1 MWDKVRKRIVDAC
14 DVMDMVMAAVVVIG
28 IVIAVIG
35 IFPQIGE
42 LWRHREEMVAF
53 LEFLDAVLG
62 VVIGVEFL
70 KMLCKPNTAN
80 IIEALI
86 FVIARH
92 MIVQTTTAGE
102 DLVSVISIC
111 MLFLFRRFMLATKPD
126 KEHHVPNIFKAIK
139 IAQSPEFQEAFKL
152 PVGAEQEN
160 RLRILAERFA
170 ALQRV
175 HDDAGINDSSHIRF
189 SLSSFAS
196 SNVTSAGRIPN
207 RDLAMSTLS

>member
-35 IFPQIGE
+35 IFSQIGE
-42 LWRHREEMVAF
+42 LWRHREETVAF

-86 FVIARH
+86 FVI
-92 MIVQTTTAGE
+92 G
-102 DLVSVISIC
+102 IC

-139 IAQSPEFQEAFKL
+139 IAQSPEFQEALK
-152 PVGAEQEN
+152 ETEEHETISQDEK
-160 RLRILAERFA
+160 
-170 ALQRV
+170 
-175 HDDAGINDSSHIRF
+175 
-189 SLSSFAS
+189 
-196 SNVTSAGRIPN
+196 
-207 RDLAMSTLS
+207 

>member
-42 LWRHREEMVAF
+42 LWRHREETVAL

-62 VVIGVEFL
+62 IVIGVEFL

-92 MIVQTTTAGE
+92 MI
-102 DLVSVISIC
+102 SIC

-126 KEHHVPNIFKAIK
+126 REHHVPNIFKAIK
-139 IAQSPEFQEAFKL
+139 IAQSPEFQEALK
-152 PVGAEQEN
+152 ETEEHETISQDEK
-160 RLRILAERFA
+160 
-170 ALQRV
+170 
-175 HDDAGINDSSHIRF
+175 
-189 SLSSFAS
+189 
-196 SNVTSAGRIPN
+196 
-207 RDLAMSTLS
+207 

>member
-14 DVMDMVMAAVVVIG
+14 DVMDMVIDGGKIKAIGHYPENGEYETVIDASG
-28 IVIAVIG
+28 LTVIG

-42 LWRHREEMVAF
+42 LWRHREETVAF

-126 KEHHVPNIFKAIK
+126 GEHHVPNIFKAIK
-139 IAQSPEFQEAFKL
+139 IAQSPEFQEALK
-152 PVGAEQEN
+152 ETEEHETISQDEK
-160 RLRILAERFA
+160 
-170 ALQRV
+170 
-175 HDDAGINDSSHIRF
+175 
-189 SLSSFAS
+189 
-196 SNVTSAGRIPN
+196 
-207 RDLAMSTLS
+207 

>member
-28 IVIAVIG
+28 IVIAGIG

-42 LWRHREEMVAF
+42 LWRHREETVAL

-126 KEHHVPNIFKAIK
+126 GEHHVPNIFKAIK
-139 IAQSPEFQEAFKL
+139 IAQSPEFQEALK
-152 PVGAEQEN
+152 ETE
-160 RLRILAERFA
+160 
-170 ALQRV
+170 
-175 HDDAGINDSSHIRF
+175 
-189 SLSSFAS
+189 
-196 SNVTSAGRIPN
+196 
-207 RDLAMSTLS
+207 

>member
-28 IVIAVIG
+28 IVIAAIG

-42 LWRHREEMVAF
+42 LWRHREETVAF

-92 MIVQTTTAGE
+92 MIV
-102 DLVSVISIC
+102 
-111 MLFLFRRFMLATKPD
+111 
-126 KEHHVPNIFKAIK
+126 
-139 IAQSPEFQEAFKL
+139 
-152 PVGAEQEN
+152 
-160 RLRILAERFA
+160 
-170 ALQRV
+170 
-175 HDDAGINDSSHIRF
+175 
-189 SLSSFAS
+189 
-196 SNVTSAGRIPN
+196 
-207 RDLAMSTLS
+207 

>member
-28 IVIAVIG
+28 IVIAAIG
-35 IFPQIGE
+35 LFPQIGE
-42 LWRHREEMVAF
+42 LG
-53 LEFLDAVLG
+53 G

-126 KEHHVPNIFKAIK
+126 GEHHVPNIFKAIK
-139 IAQSPEFQEAFKL
+139 IAQSPEFQEALK
-152 PVGAEQEN
+152 ETEEHETISQDEK
-160 RLRILAERFA
+160 
-170 ALQRV
+170 
-175 HDDAGINDSSHIRF
+175 
-189 SLSSFAS
+189 
-196 SNVTSAGRIPN
+196 
-207 RDLAMSTLS
+207 

>member
-28 IVIAVIG
+28 IVIAAIG

-42 LWRHREEMVAF
+42 LWRHREETVAL

-80 IIEALI
+80 IIEA
-86 FVIARH
+86 
-92 MIVQTTTAGE
+92 
-102 DLVSVISIC
+102 LVSVISIC

-139 IAQSPEFQEAFKL
+139 IAQSPEFQEALK
-152 PVGAEQEN
+152 ETEEHETISQDEK
-160 RLRILAERFA
+160 
-170 ALQRV
+170 
-175 HDDAGINDSSHIRF
+175 
-189 SLSSFAS
+189 
-196 SNVTSAGRIPN
+196 
-207 RDLAMSTLS
+207 

>member
-42 LWRHREEMVAF
+42 LWRHREETVAL

-80 IIEALI
+80 IIEA
-86 FVIARH
+86 
-92 MIVQTTTAGE
+92 
-102 DLVSVISIC
+102 
-111 MLFLFRRFMLATKPD
+111 
-126 KEHHVPNIFKAIK
+126 
-139 IAQSPEFQEAFKL
+139 
-152 PVGAEQEN
+152 
-160 RLRILAERFA
+160 
-170 ALQRV
+170 
-175 HDDAGINDSSHIRF
+175 
-189 SLSSFAS
+189 
-196 SNVTSAGRIPN
+196 
-207 RDLAMSTLS
+207 

>member
-111 MLFLFRRFMLATKPD
+111 MLSFSAVLCLRQNRTRNIMCRIFLRRSRSHSRRNFRK
-126 KEHHVPNIFKAIK
+126 H
-139 IAQSPEFQEAFKL
+139 
-152 PVGAEQEN
+152 
-160 RLRILAERFA
+160 
-170 ALQRV
+170 
-175 HDDAGINDSSHIRF
+175 
-189 SLSSFAS
+189 
-196 SNVTSAGRIPN
+196 
-207 RDLAMSTLS
+207 

>member
-28 IVIAVIG
+28 IVIAAIG

-42 LWRHREEMVAF
+42 LWRHREETVAF

-111 MLFLFRRFMLATKPD
+111 MLFLSAVLCLQQNRTGNIMCRIFLRQSKSHSRRNFRK
-126 KEHHVPNIFKAIK
+126 H
-139 IAQSPEFQEAFKL
+139 
-152 PVGAEQEN
+152 
-160 RLRILAERFA
+160 
-170 ALQRV
+170 
-175 HDDAGINDSSHIRF
+175 
-189 SLSSFAS
+189 
-196 SNVTSAGRIPN
+196 
-207 RDLAMSTLS
+207 

>member
-42 LWRHREEMVAF
+42 LWCHREETVAF

-86 FVIARH
+86 FVIAR
-92 MIVQTTTAGE
+92 Q

-139 IAQSPEFQEAFKL
+139 IAQSPEFQEALK
-152 PVGAEQEN
+152 ETEEHETISQDEK
-160 RLRILAERFA
+160 
-170 ALQRV
+170 
-175 HDDAGINDSSHIRF
+175 
-189 SLSSFAS
+189 
-196 SNVTSAGRIPN
+196 
-207 RDLAMSTLS
+207 

>member
-42 LWRHREEMVAF
+42 LWCHREETVAF

-102 DLVSVISIC
+102 DLVSVI
-111 MLFLFRRFMLATKPD
+111 RT
-126 KEHHVPNIFKAIK
+126 
-139 IAQSPEFQEAFKL
+139 
-152 PVGAEQEN
+152 
-160 RLRILAERFA
+160 
-170 ALQRV
+170 
-175 HDDAGINDSSHIRF
+175 
-189 SLSSFAS
+189 
-196 SNVTSAGRIPN
+196 
-207 RDLAMSTLS
+207 